1 MSTAFARFFSSLGF
15 VRCVRVERV
24 VLVVVF
30 VGVVSFVGGCGG
42 DVEPV
47 FVTVGVDVVGEFV
60 VLRTRTTRLGML
72 GVFSSLALLSRVS
85 SSLKMWSSDVSAL
98 RMPCK
103 LTLSA
108 SGVAIRSAEATLC
121 STPWVRYTL
130 AIFWTQLG

>member
-42 DVEPV
+42 DVVPV

-85 SSLKMWSSDVSAL
+85 SSLKM
-98 RMPCK
+98 
-103 LTLSA
+103 
-108 SGVAIRSAEATLC
+108 
-121 STPWVRYTL
+121 
-130 AIFWTQLG
+130 